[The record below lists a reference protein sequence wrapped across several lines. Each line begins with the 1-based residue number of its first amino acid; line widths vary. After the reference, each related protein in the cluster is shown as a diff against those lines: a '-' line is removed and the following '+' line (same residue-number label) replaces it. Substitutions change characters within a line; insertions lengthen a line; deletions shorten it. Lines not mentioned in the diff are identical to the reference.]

1 MIKVS
6 VINLPLLDAFN
17 PGRHIFRMTCKFP
30 GEPAGGDGRERL
42 PIRIART
49 FLFMHISLSLEE
61 EGAVQTSSSLT
72 T

>member
-1 MIKVS
+1 
-6 VINLPLLDAFN
+6 
-17 PGRHIFRMTCKFP
+17 MTCKFP

-61 EGAVQTSSSLT
+61 EGAVQTNSSLT
-72 T
+72 TLIQHVCDQDKIII